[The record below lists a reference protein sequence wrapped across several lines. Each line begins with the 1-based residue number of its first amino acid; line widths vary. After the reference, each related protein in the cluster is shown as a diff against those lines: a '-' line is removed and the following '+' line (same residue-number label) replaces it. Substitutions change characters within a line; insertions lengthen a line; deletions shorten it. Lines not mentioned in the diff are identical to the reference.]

1 MFQASPK
8 RAPLAALVLSASLLS
23 ACAAVGPDYAGPPSA
38 GSSAVAA
45 GAFHRAAA
53 AHASTAPP
61 AARWWTALGDP
72 VLTQLIDEALARSP
86 TLQAAEARLRSAR
99 AGLRQSR
106 AQSLPS
112 GGATALA
119 ASASLPG
126 SALAALNNG
135 RSSGGASSLDLYS
148 VGFDASWELDLFG
161 GTRRAIE
168 GAAAQAGVQA
178 ADLDD
183 ARVQLA
189 AEVGQA
195 YVGLREAQARLAL
208 ARDAVALQQKTLDLT
223 RQRQARGAAAEGDI
237 ERVQTGLDQAQAE
250 VAPLA
255 AQADQMRDEL
265 AVLTGQAPGAL
276 DQRLAADAPAP
287 TPPTATAV
295 GDPAQ
300 LLRRRPDIRAA
311 ERRLAANAARIGQ
324 DEAELFPKVRL
335 LGDIGFTAGDP
346 AKLLRGD
353 SFSAIGA
360 PSLSWNILDYPRL
373 KAQVRGAEADRDA
386 AAAQY
391 QAAVLSALQDAE
403 ASLSRYGAQRESL
416 AALIRAEASADRAE
430 AVIQRRYQAGAASLI
445 DLMDAQ
451 RQVISARQARAEAQA
466 GLTNDYIAL
475 QKSLGLGWGEP
486 SFGVA
491 SETGR

>member
-1 MFQASPK
+1 M
-8 RAPLAALVLSASLLS
+8 
-23 ACAAVGPDYAGPPSA
+23 
-38 GSSAVAA
+38 
-45 GAFHRAAA
+45 
-53 AHASTAPP
+53 
-61 AARWWTALGDP
+61 
-72 VLTQLIDEALARSP
+72 
-86 TLQAAEARLRSAR
+86 
-99 AGLRQSR
+99 
-106 AQSLPS
+106 
-112 GGATALA
+112 
-119 ASASLPG
+119 
-126 SALAALNNG
+126 
-135 RSSGGASSLDLYS
+135 
-148 VGFDASWELDLFG
+148 
-161 GTRRAIE
+161 
-168 GAAAQAGVQA
+168 
-178 ADLDD
+178 
-183 ARVQLA
+183 
-189 AEVGQA
+189 
-195 YVGLREAQARLAL
+195 
-208 ARDAVALQQKTLDLT
+208 
-223 RQRQARGAAAEGDI
+223 
-237 ERVQTGLDQAQAE
+237 
-250 VAPLA
+250 
-255 AQADQMRDEL
+255 
-265 AVLTGQAPGAL
+265 
-276 DQRLAADAPAP
+276 
-287 TPPTATAV
+287 
-295 GDPAQ
+295 
-300 LLRRRPDIRAA
+300 
-311 ERRLAANAARIGQ
+311 
-324 DEAELFPKVRL
+324 

>member
-1 MFQASPK
+1 MFHASPQ
-8 RAPLAALVLSASLLS
+8 RAALAALFVGASLLS

-38 GSSAVAA
+38 GATAAAA
-45 GAFHRAAA
+45 GAFYRAAA
-53 AHASTAPP
+53 AQASSVPP

-72 VLTQLIDEALARSP
+72 ELTRLIDDALAQSP
-86 TLQAAEARLRSAR
+86 TIQAAQARLRSAR
-99 AGLRQSR
+99 ASLRQSR
-106 AQSLPS
+106 AQGLPS

-135 RSSGGASSLDLYS
+135 QSSGGASSLDLYS
-148 VGFDASWELDLFG
+148 LGFDASWELDIFG

-168 GAAAQAGVQA
+168 GAGAQVGAQA

-208 ARDAVALQQKTLDLT
+208 ARDAVALQRQALDLT
-223 RQRQARGAAAEGDI
+223 RQRQARGAAADGDI
-237 ERVQTGLDQAQAE
+237 ERVQSGLDQAEAD

-276 DQRLAADAPAP
+276 DQRLAADAPVP
-287 TPPTATAV
+287 TPPRATAV

-300 LLRRRPDIRAA
+300 LLRRRPDVRAA
-311 ERRLAANAARIGQ
+311 ERRLAASSARIGQ
-324 DEAELFPKVRL
+324 DVAELFPKVRL

-346 AKLLRGD
+346 SKLLRGD

-373 KAQVRGAEADRDA
+373 KAQIRGAEADRDA

-391 QAAVLSALQDAE
+391 QAAVLGALQDAE

-416 AALIRAEASADRAE
+416 AAQVRAEASAERAE
-430 AVIQRRYQAGAASLI
+430 AIIQRRYEAGAASLI
-445 DLMDAQ
+445 DVLDAQ
-451 RQVISARQARAEAQA
+451 RQLISARRTRVQGQA

-486 SFGVA
+486 SVGA
-491 SETGR
+491 AGATAR